1 MQGNDAMNLL
11 IHGVLIGLI
20 ATIGMDI
27 WATFVKYVLRLPTAD
42 WAMVGR
48 WFGHMPRGAFVHRP
62 ISESDPIPNELVIG
76 WIGHYVTGVV
86 YGLAYL
92 YIVQILLST
101 GPSLNSALVFGLIT
115 LAAPWFVMQP
125 AMGAGVFATKTP
137 RPGLMRII
145 NLSMHAVFGVSLYIG
160 WFLIQ

>member
-1 MQGNDAMNLL
+1 MELAIQ
-11 IHGVLIGLI
+11 GVLIGVI

-27 WATFVKYVLRLPTAD
+27 WAAIVKYVLRLPTAD

-48 WFGHMPRGAFVHRP
+48 WFGYMPQGAFVHRP
-62 ISESDPIPNELVIG
+62 ISESAPIPNELVIG

-92 YIVQILLST
+92 YIVQVFLPT

-115 LAAPWFVMQP
+115 LVAPWFIMQP

-160 WFLIQ
+160 WLLIQ

>member
-1 MQGNDAMNLL
+1 MELTFQGL
-11 IHGVLIGLI
+11 IIGVI

-27 WATFVKYVLRLPTAD
+27 WAVVVKHVLRLPTAD

-48 WFGHMPRGAFVHRP
+48 WFGHMPRGVFVHRP
-62 ISESDPIPNELVIG
+62 ISDSAPIPNELVIG

-92 YIVQILLST
+92 YIVQVLIPT

-115 LAAPWFVMQP
+115 VVAPWFLMQP

-160 WFLIQ
+160 WLLI

>member
-1 MQGNDAMNLL
+1 MELTIQ
-11 IHGVLIGLI
+11 GVLIGVI

-27 WATFVKYVLRLPTAD
+27 WAAFVKHVMRLPTAD

-48 WFGHMPRGAFVHRP
+48 WFGHMPRRVFVHRP
-62 ISESDPIPNELVIG
+62 ISESAPITNELVIG
-76 WIGHYVTGVV
+76 WIGHYVTGIV

-92 YIVQILLST
+92 YIVQIILRS
-101 GPSLNSALVFGLIT
+101 GPSIISAIIFGLIT
-115 LAAPWFVMQP
+115 LAAPWFIMQP

-145 NLSMHAVFGVSLYIG
+145 NLSMHAIFGVSLYVG
-160 WFLIQ
+160 WLLIQ

>member
-1 MQGNDAMNLL
+1 MELTIQ
-11 IHGVLIGLI
+11 GVLIGLI

-27 WATFVKYVLRLPTAD
+27 WAAVVKYVLRLPTAN

-48 WFGHMPRGAFVHRP
+48 WFGHMPRGVFVHRP
-62 ISESDPIPNELVIG
+62 ISESAPIPHELVIG

-92 YIVQILLST
+92 YIVQILLSSA
-101 GPSLNSALVFGLIT
+101 PSLNSALVFGLIT
-115 LAAPWFVMQP
+115 LVTPWFVMQP

-137 RPGLMRII
+137 RPGLMRIT
-145 NLSMHAVFGVSLYIG
+145 NLSMHAVFGVSLYIA
-160 WFLIQ
+160 WLLI